1 MAEQADRNRK
11 SIKPQTFINEI
22 KATDTLNLEFN
33 DSSLTNLTF
42 LLYINA
48 VYTTIAIF
56 IVGNTIKSLIF
67 VVFIS
72 KKEKIAEILVS
83 TILNSSGA

>member
-48 VYTTIAIF
+48 VYTTI
-56 IVGNTIKSLIF
+56 VYVNSRHLDTDRKRTPF
-67 VVFIS
+67 VV
-72 KKEKIAEILVS
+72 
-83 TILNSSGA
+83 